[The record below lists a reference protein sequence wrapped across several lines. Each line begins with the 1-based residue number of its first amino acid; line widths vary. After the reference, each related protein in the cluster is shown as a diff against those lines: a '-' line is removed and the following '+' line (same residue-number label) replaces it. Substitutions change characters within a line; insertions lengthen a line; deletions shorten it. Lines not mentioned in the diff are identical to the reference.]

1 MKPNISY
8 DVVRTDHAEEMK
20 TAYEVDDI
28 KITKTN
34 FVSDFY
40 VVFCRFNKEAELKSL
55 WDKLNSVISAEL
67 SCDFKNDFERWNLY
81 FFYLCEKKVK
91 DSIKYQIEND
101 KYFSR
106 KIVIDESR
114 LKLTSESIEYLIS
127 KNIINDDLILRD
139 PKKDDKTPYV
149 SSSIVYNLIDL
160 EKINDKNDSE
170 KLFDEV
176 SELLRK
182 SLGDNGV
189 SNEN

>member
-1 MKPNISY
+1 MKQKVSY
-8 DVVRTDHAEEMK
+8 DVVRTDHAEEIK
-20 TAYEVDDI
+20 AAYEVDDI
-28 KITKTN
+28 KIIKTN

-40 VVFCRFNKEAELKSL
+40 VVFCRFSKEAELKSL

-81 FFYLCEKKVK
+81 FFYLCERKVK

-106 KIVIDESR
+106 KILIDDSK
-114 LKLTSESIEYLIS
+114 LKLTSESIEHLIS

-139 PKKDDKTPYV
+139 SKKDDKLSY
-149 SSSIVYNLIDL
+149 SSNSIVYNLIDL
-160 EKINDKNDSE
+160 EKINDKKDSE

-182 SLGDNGV
+182 SVADSGV

>member
-1 MKPNISY
+1 MKPKISY

-20 TAYEVDDI
+20 AAYEVDDI
-28 KITKTN
+28 KIIKTN

-40 VVFCRFNKEAELKSL
+40 VVFCRFSKEGELKSL

-81 FFYLCEKKVK
+81 FFYLCERKVK
-91 DSIKYQIEND
+91 DSVKYQIEND

-106 KIVIDESR
+106 KILIDDSK

-127 KNIINDDLILRD
+127 KNIINDDLILRSS
-139 PKKDDKTPYV
+139 KKDDKTSYT

-160 EKINDKNDSE
+160 EKIIDKKDSE

-176 SELLRK
+176 SESLRK
-182 SLGDNGV
+182 SLADNGV

>member
-176 SELLRK
+176 LELLRK
-182 SLGDNGV
+182 SFGDNGV

>member
-1 MKPNISY
+1 MK
-8 DVVRTDHAEEMK
+8 A
-20 TAYEVDDI
+20 AYEVDDI
-28 KITKTN
+28 KIIKTN

-40 VVFCRFNKEAELKSL
+40 VVFCRFSKEAELKSL

-81 FFYLCEKKVK
+81 FFYLCERKVK

-106 KIVIDESR
+106 KILIDDSK
-114 LKLTSESIEYLIS
+114 LKLTSESIEHLIS
-127 KNIINDDLILRD
+127 KNIINDDLILSD
-139 PKKDDKTPYV
+139 SKKDDNISYT

-160 EKINDKNDSE
+160 EKINDKKDSE

-182 SLGDNGV
+182 SLADSGV

>member
-1 MKPNISY
+1 MKPKISY

-20 TAYEVDDI
+20 AAYEVDDI
-28 KITKTN
+28 KIIKTN

-40 VVFCRFNKEAELKSL
+40 VVFCRFSKEGELKSL

-81 FFYLCEKKVK
+81 FFYLCERKVK
-91 DSIKYQIEND
+91 DSVKYQIEND

-106 KIVIDESR
+106 KILIDDSK

-127 KNIINDDLILRD
+127 KNIINDDLILTSA
-139 PKKDDKTPYV
+139 KKDDKTSYT

-160 EKINDKNDSE
+160 EKIIDKNDSE

-176 SELLRK
+176 SESLRK
-182 SLGDNGV
+182 SLADNGV